1 MFFVFLPSLTLK
13 ILKITSTMKAG
24 AISLL
29 CNIGRIKEK
38 DFTLSKTIFCALK
51 RRFRILKNKKNSLS
65 EFFCEFCGDGGK
77 VGMLFLDFNIWLV
90 CCYTMI
96 YNKNAIMWNLSLL
109 DGFANQGTTCAP
121 FEIILL
127 LPCSPLK

>member
-1 MFFVFLPSLTLK
+1 
-13 ILKITSTMKAG
+13 MKAG

-77 VGMLFLDFNIWLV
+77 VGMTLIKQDF
-90 CCYTMI
+90 
-96 YNKNAIMWNLSLL
+96 ARNLQIFS
-109 DGFANQGTTCAP
+109 GFEQTV
-121 FEIILL
+121 
-127 LPCSPLK
+127 